1 MKNPLKDILISL
13 FFLYLFVQTYD
24 ICFDYYKKIS
34 FISQYESDDFSR
46 FRGVSMMLRGT
57 DSADNYVIY
66 GEKEL
71 YHNVCSVPFTIVVDQ
86 RTLLIVN
93 LDSSQKERLDS
104 IEFQQL
110 IYSFFKYDIPRID
123 VDLNDNVYIYTLK
136 ILRHLL
142 WSDLQMVLNLH
153 MKLQKGNGKKLKVIG
168 TSKFLRHPYYVQST
182 TLDT

>member
-71 YHNVCSVPFTIVVDQ
+71 YHNVCSIPFTIVVDQ

-123 VDLNDNVYIYTLK
+123 VDLNDNVYIYIKDFETLAMVRFTNGIEFTHEATEREWKK
-136 ILRHLL
+136 I
-142 WSDLQMVLNLH
+142 
-153 MKLQKGNGKKLKVIG
+153 KGNWYK
-168 TSKFLRHPYYVQST
+168 
-182 TLDT
+182 